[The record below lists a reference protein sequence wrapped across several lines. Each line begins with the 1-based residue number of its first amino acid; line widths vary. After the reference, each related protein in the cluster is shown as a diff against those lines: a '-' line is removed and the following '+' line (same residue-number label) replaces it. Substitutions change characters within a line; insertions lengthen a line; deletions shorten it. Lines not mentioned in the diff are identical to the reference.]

1 MGSRLGSP
9 NKKTLRLQELADKYG
24 VDPVEAMFIIMHDL
38 SKTVNN
44 EANKPRSRRSK
55 QYLDAERMLIDV
67 AKECAPYVHSRRAAV
82 TTVDETPRLTVIRA
96 PDQAGT
102 TAAWLAKY
110 GPRHDSSINDR
121 PVIPFAK
128 NLGDP
133 LSIADEIGLNDVNEI
148 VNEAKKQTDG
158 QAPESDLEKL
168 RRGKIW

>member
-96 PDQAGT
+96 PDHAGD
-102 TAAWLAKY
+102 TATWLAKF
-110 GPRHDSSINDR
+110 GPKRDDAINDR

-128 NLGDP
+128 NLGTA
-133 LSIADEIGLNDVNEI
+133 LSIADEVGIDDPIEI
-148 VNEAKKQTDG
+148 VNEAKKRTEDEPETDL
-158 QAPESDLEKL
+158 DKL